1 MATSRQLF
9 PNGWEIPSSSCSW
22 LGWSSRGHPHTWSH
36 RSSSHRFTWS
46 SLLPTFIESLALSLQ
61 YTVHR
66 ARWSWTSP
74 ARWSPGPGLEPEM
87 YARQCLMHWC
97 TCYMDA
103 LAVCATA
110 SAAPE
115 HEALHLPG
123 LFSSPDFFTWRNL
136 LPPAPRAAAAP
147 PQQPV
152 RFLAE
157 PAPTWTPAQTR
168 LSLYIILSI
177 SFFLIWLFNQLE
189 AYSYACVLPT
199 TFTWISLKT

>member
-36 RSSSHRFTWS
+36 RSPATASPEAPYSPH
-46 SLLPTFIESLALSLQ
+46 LLNLWPCHCSTQ
-61 YTVHR
+61 CTGPGGPG
-66 ARWSWTSP
+66 TSP

-87 YARQCLMHWC
+87 HARQCLMHWC

-103 LAVCATA
+103 WL
-110 SAAPE
+110 SAQQPV
-115 HEALHLPG
+115 LHRNMRPCIFR
-123 LFSSPDFFTWRNL
+123 LFSLSRLFTWRNL

-168 LSLYIILSI
+168 LSPYI
-177 SFFLIWLFNQLE
+177 
-189 AYSYACVLPT
+189 
-199 TFTWISLKT
+199 